1 MPTFY
6 VVPRGLEMMV
16 NYIKERYNN
25 MPMFLTENG
34 TSSSYHIYDLFTI
47 FKVIMSLKIFLNK
60 VTHKA

>member
-34 TSSSYHIYDLFTI
+34 TSYHICDHFTT
-47 FKVIMSLKIFLNK
+47 FEVIMSLTIFLNK
-60 VTHKA
+60 VMHKA